1 MSYNTVEQAN
11 AYVAIHYLSSDEARV
26 RWELLNDEDKQVL
39 LNKSHDIIDALPITG
54 RKASVDQPDAFPR
67 CPDKEV
73 PDAVKSAECELALS
87 LSDESANESLNDYR
101 KMVDYGIQSYSIG
114 NFSETLLSYSKN
126 SIEIKYGLISSNA
139 KQLLTPWLTGGFRIG

>member
-1 MSYNTVEQAN
+1 MSYSTVEQAN
-11 AYVAIHYLSSDEARV
+11 AYVTSHYLSTDEARV
-26 RWELLNDEDKQVL
+26 RWDSFSEEDKQVL
-39 LNKSHDIIDALPITG
+39 LTKAHDIIDSLPITG

-67 CPDKEV
+67 FPWREV

-87 LSDESANESLNDYR
+87 LSDEAANESLNDYR

-126 SIEIKYGLISSNA
+126 SVEIKYGLNSSKA
-139 KQLLTPWLTGGFRIG
+139 KQLLTPWLTGGYRIG

>member
-1 MSYNTVEQAN
+1 MSYNTVEQAD
-11 AYVAIHYLSSDEARV
+11 AYIAGHYLSSDELAQQ
-26 RWELLNDEDKQVL
+26 WSSLSEDDKQVL
-39 LNKSHDIIDALPITG
+39 LTRAHDTIDALPITG

-87 LSDESANESLNDYR
+87 LSDESANESLNNYR

>member
-1 MSYNTVEQAN
+1 MSYCTVEQAD
-11 AYVAIHYLSSDEARV
+11 AYVTGHYLSTDDARV
-26 RWELLNDEDKQVL
+26 RWDSLASEDKQVL
-39 LNKSHDIIDALPITG
+39 LNRAHDTIDALPITG
-54 RKASVDQPDAFPR
+54 RKTSVNQPDAFPR

-87 LSDESANESLNDYR
+87 LSDEAANASLEDYR

-126 SIEIKYGLISSNA
+126 SIEIKYGLISTQA
-139 KQLLTPWLTGGFRIG
+139 KQLLTPWLSGGYRIG

>member
-1 MSYNTVEQAN
+1 MSYNTVEEAN
-11 AYVAIHYLSSDEARV
+11 GYVTSHYISTDESRV
-26 RWELLNDEDKQVL
+26 RWESFSDEDKQVL
-39 LNKSHDIIDALPITG
+39 LTRAHDVIDSLPFTG
-54 RKASVDQPDAFPR
+54 RKTSVDQPDAFPR
-67 CPDKEV
+67 CPYNGV

-87 LSDESANESLNDYR
+87 LSDEAANASLDDYR

>member
-1 MSYNTVEQAN
+1 MSYSTVEQAD
-11 AYVAIHYLSSDEARV
+11 AYVASHYVSADEARV
-26 RWELLNDEDKQVL
+26 RWELLSAEDKQVL
-39 LNKSHDIIDALPITG
+39 LNQAHDVIDSLPITG

-67 CPDKEV
+67 CPDREV

-87 LSDESANESLNDYR
+87 LSDEAANASLDDYR

-114 NFSETLLSYSKN
+114 NFSETLLSDSKN
-126 SIEIKYGLISSNA
+126 SVEIKYGLNSSKA

>member
-1 MSYNTVEQAN
+1 MSYNTVEEAN
-11 AYVAIHYLSSDEARV
+11 GYVTAQYISTDESRV
-26 RWELLNDEDKQVL
+26 RWESFSDEDKQVL
-39 LNKSHDIIDALPITG
+39 LTRAHDVIDSLPLTG
-54 RKASVDQPDAFPR
+54 RKTSVDQPDAFPR
-67 CPDKEV
+67 CPYKGV

-87 LSDESANESLNDYR
+87 LSDEAANASLDDYR

-126 SIEIKYGLISSNA
+126 SVEIKYGLNSSKA